1 MLNFFNSLLNNISI
15 TLFELI
21 ILLIG
26 VISLLIILFYYLYFF
41 LRLNFY
47 KKEKEAFNQPISI
60 IICAKNELNNLK
72 KNLPIILEQNYFD
85 FEVIIVNDQST
96 DESKSFLDLLSK
108 KYRKLSIVDID
119 DTVTHREGK
128 KFALTLGIKT
138 AKNEYLLLTDADC
151 KPNSKNWAKNM
162 VSNFNHSEILLGY
175 GSYKKTKG
183 LLNKMVRFDTFNV
196 AQQYLSFAIVGLT
209 YMGVGRN
216 LAYKRSHFFKN
227 KGFASHIHIPSGDD
241 DLFIQEI
248 AKENTIA
255 IEISK
260 EAHTISEV
268 IKTWK
273 DWLYQKRRHLSTA
286 PLYKIKFKLILALY
300 PLSQILFWISIFLL
314 LIFNTS
320 LFSLFLLLIIKL
332 VASYL
337 INYKTMRKLNI
348 YDLYWIHPVYEVL
361 LLLLQVN
368 FVLLN
373 LFSKPKRWSR

>member
-1 MLNFFNSLLNNISI
+1 
-15 TLFELI
+15 
-21 ILLIG
+21 
-26 VISLLIILFYYLYFF
+26 
-41 LRLNFY
+41 
-47 KKEKEAFNQPISI
+47 
-60 IICAKNELNNLK
+60 
-72 KNLPIILEQNYFD
+72 
-85 FEVIIVNDQST
+85 
-96 DESKSFLDLLSK
+96 
-108 KYRKLSIVDID
+108 
-119 DTVTHREGK
+119 
-128 KFALTLGIKT
+128 
-138 AKNEYLLLTDADC
+138 
-151 KPNSKNWAKNM
+151 
-162 VSNFNHSEILLGY
+162 
-175 GSYKKTKG
+175 
-183 LLNKMVRFDTFNV
+183 MVRFDTFNV